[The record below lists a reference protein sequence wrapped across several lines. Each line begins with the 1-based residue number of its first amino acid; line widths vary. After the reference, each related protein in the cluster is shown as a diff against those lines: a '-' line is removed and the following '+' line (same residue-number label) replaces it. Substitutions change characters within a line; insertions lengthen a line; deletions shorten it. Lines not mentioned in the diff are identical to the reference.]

1 MSTQAKDDPRQLTV
15 HILGREYQISCPPA
29 EQDKLIASAEYLHE
43 RMSTIRR
50 NSRSMGTERVAIMA
64 ALNIARE
71 LIEREDTQSA
81 RPQAKLPLGDGKN
94 GGGQSIA
101 DPDTRARLQQ
111 MELAIERA
119 LEA

>member
-1 MSTQAKDDPRQLTV
+1 MSTSSKDDPRQLTV
-15 HILGREYQISCPPA
+15 HILGREYQISCPPD
-29 EQDKLIASAEYLHE
+29 EQDKLIASAEYLHD

-71 LIEREDTQSA
+71 LLDRDDVPTARTQGA
-81 RPQAKLPLGDGKN
+81 LPLGGASGN
-94 GGGQSIA
+94 VQSLA